1 MAKSAVQRQI
11 ERATGQSRFS
21 SGAATKNTKNIKNA
35 TRRKSHG
42 GMGG

>member
-1 MAKSAVQRQI
+1 MAKTATQRRI

-21 SGAATKNTKNIKNA
+21 SGAATKNKKNIKNA

>member
-1 MAKSAVQRQI
+1 MAKSWIQRQI

-21 SGAATKNTKNIKNA
+21 SGAATKNSKRIYNESRK
-35 TRRKSHG
+35 KSHG